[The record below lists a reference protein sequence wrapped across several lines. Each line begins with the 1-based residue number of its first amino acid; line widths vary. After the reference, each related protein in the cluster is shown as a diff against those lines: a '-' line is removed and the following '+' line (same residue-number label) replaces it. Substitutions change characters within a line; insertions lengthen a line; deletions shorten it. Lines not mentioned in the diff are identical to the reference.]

1 MNANLAEIDHSGWL
15 KSTIS
20 YYVAGDPVAN
30 QRISAI
36 QSWHAKCIIAR
47 GQTHR

>member
-1 MNANLAEIDHSGWL
+1 MNTNLAEIDHSGWL

-20 YYVAGDPVAN
+20 YYLAGNPIAESTD
-30 QRISAI
+30 ISDA
-36 QSWHAKCIIAR
+36 SWHAKCTIAR